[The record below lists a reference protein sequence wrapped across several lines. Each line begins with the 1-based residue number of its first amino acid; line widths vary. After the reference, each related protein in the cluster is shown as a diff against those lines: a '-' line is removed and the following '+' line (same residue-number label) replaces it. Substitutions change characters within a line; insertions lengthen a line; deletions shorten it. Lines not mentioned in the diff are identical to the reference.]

1 MEELDHLELEL
12 PELQN
17 SGSRS
22 DCMQG
27 SFESELPVPE
37 EPQELVD
44 LQEPVASQ

>member
-1 MEELDHLELEL
+1 MEELNHLELEL
-12 PELQN
+12 PELQK

-27 SFESELPVPE
+27 SFESELPLPE

-44 LQEPVASQ
+44 LQGPVASQ